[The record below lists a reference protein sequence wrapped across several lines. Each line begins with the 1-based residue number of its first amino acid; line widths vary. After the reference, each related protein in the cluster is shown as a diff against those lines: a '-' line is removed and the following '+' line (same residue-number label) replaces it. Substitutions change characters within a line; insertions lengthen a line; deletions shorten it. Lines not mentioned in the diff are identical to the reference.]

1 MAKKRKGRRSTRGHD
16 EKKTI
21 RFRET
26 IVRIPIDR
34 DGNPIARKP
43 EAPPS
48 TKTPMAQAFTA
59 VEEQCKP
66 PAEAIKDNPSPV
78 KKHLAPVIGTIGV
91 KKNPE
96 HIPYQSKEQRQAS
109 RKNKALSTAPPVTK
123 QCSLNYNVKKEK
135 EFYEKLAFKAKLGT
149 IYLPEGELVARQQ
162 ARLKMF
168 ESGEHNAAKIKQKRI
183 DKAQRMVALEHMQ
196 IMKEHPE
203 DTIGMYHGSQGI
215 SRDISAAKLAEK
227 YGDSLSTVH
236 NVVQTTTPS
245 EVGKCG
251 VFKTPTLGK
260 TGRDRKEKKDVLGI
274 VQIMS
279 AARNDPSWVPDDATA
294 GWYAHNVKPEDWPED
309 IVEHIQAY
317 VQHEARPTVIGSGE
331 EYRRSVLMNSY
342 EQQLTNLKGIR
353 DEQLVRIKELKR
365 EIGYL
370 KEEKAM
376 LADENS
382 FLMWEVCVNKGEYPY
397 EAPPK
402 GNMPTPALPELREQF
417 KNYMTLHRSDP
428 VKNFLRVSGYNA
440 NDSEKLREYNAH
452 SRAKLKLV
460 REETSALR
468 RIGKKNTQCSL
479 NYKRIKYTK
488 YLHKL
493 GVDHAK
499 RQAVRDVG
507 SLVHNRAVIHK
518 WGSRSVI
525 DKQYSKPQRI
535 ISPEY
540 VSWWHRE
547 LRLRDEPTYAERM
560 EQLLEKP
567 INRAAHKAIELGKK
581 VKKVL
586 YMDINPYTI
595 NKRKKAE
602 EAKAARKAAIKA
614 KRQAAK
620 LQRKSEA
627 DQRQR
632 IRQAM
637 RLAH

>member
-26 IVRIPIDR
+26 IVRIPIDHE
-34 DGNPIARKP
+34 GNPISRKP
-43 EAPPS
+43 AAPPS
-48 TKTPMAQAFTA
+48 AKTPMAQAFTA

-66 PAEAIKDNPSPV
+66 PAEAIKDNPSHV

-96 HIPYQSKEQRQAS
+96 HIPYQTKEQRQAS

-123 QCSLNYNVKKEK
+123 QCSLNYNVEKEK
-135 EFYEKLAFKAKLGT
+135 SFYEKLAFKAKLGT

-162 ARLKMF
+162 ARLKML
-168 ESGEHNAAKIKQKRI
+168 ESGEHNAAEIARKR
-183 DKAQRMVALEHMQ
+183 DAKAKRRLINEHMDL
-196 IMKEHPE
+196 IKSNSDVSDFYGGSTAIRKRDHETNVLIKEH
-203 DTIGMYHGSQGI
+203 
-215 SRDISAAKLAEK
+215 AEICK
-227 YGDSLSTVH
+227 RVADS

-251 VFKTPTLGK
+251 VFKTSTLGK
-260 TGRDRKEKKDVLGI
+260 TGRNRKESKGVLGI

-309 IVEHIQAY
+309 IIEHIQAY
-317 VQHEARPTVIGSGE
+317 VQDEAKPTVIGSGE
-331 EYRRSVLMNSY
+331 QYRRTVLMNSY
-342 EQQLTNLKGIR
+342 EQQLSNLQQQVK
-353 DEQLVRIKELKR
+353 DLER
-365 EIGYL
+365 ENSYL
-370 KEEKAM
+370 AEEKAM
-376 LADENS
+376 ISDENN

-397 EAPPK
+397 AAPPK
-402 GNMPTPALPELREQF
+402 GNMPTPPLPELREQF
-417 KNYMTLHRSDP
+417 KSYMTLHRSDA

-440 NDSEKLREYNAH
+440 NDSERLKTYNAQC
-452 SRAKLKLV
+452 RATLKLV
-460 REETSALR
+460 REEANALR
-468 RIGKKNTQCSL
+468 RIGVKGKACSL
-479 NYKRIKYTK
+479 NYKRAQYTK

-518 WGSRSVI
+518 WNNRSTNKTEVNYARVI
-525 DKQYSKPQRI
+525 NKQYSFKPTHQ
-535 ISPEY
+535 
-540 VSWWHRE
+540 
-547 LRLRDEPTYAERM
+547 
-560 EQLLEKP
+560 
-567 INRAAHKAIELGKK
+567 RAAYVRWWEKQEAALNMQYLLTKPVNKAASELIKLGKN

-586 YMDINPYTI
+586 LMDVNPYTV

-602 EAKAARKAAIKA
+602 EAKAARKAEIKA

-620 LQRKSEA
+620 LQRKSKA
-627 DQRQR
+627 DERQR